1 MLLLKSNIQQESVE
15 TLDTVLA
22 NLQEAVNSNEM
33 QPKTY
38 TETYIFSKYP
48 QYNKNLT
55 AAIMQDPMIDKSTDA
70 FKDVEYE
77 IKRTRVSDALVR
89 VLMSPN
95 TVLLDCDDPL
105 PRSFKV
111 FAARDFRSNDKKIK
125 VFIDC
130 TGVITKSEKSRNL
143 IVEETKLLSYLINAA
158 MTMVYHKAFTT
169 ITRRQYL
176 VVKAATCFA
185 KTFTHIIDYLV
196 KISIQE
202 TSKTKVLYLSAM
214 YFLEG
219 VMGFDETKSQP
230 IAKKIAE
237 ISDREASML
246 NILMDKASRV
256 KDTSKEETNPFENIK
271 NFVNALREVMHFKK
285 EIITLDIILEKWMAL
300 YGVGTVFALEY
311 FPALSAM
318 MTDAYIG
325 GYLNNQRTIENICKV
340 DMVEYA
346 KECLSLIDGV
356 A

>member
-1 MLLLKSNIQQESVE
+1 MLGLLKDPRQETVE
-15 TLDTVLA
+15 SLDNVLA
-22 NLQEAVNSNEM
+22 NLQEAVSSMDQE
-33 QPKTY
+33 PKTY
-38 TETYIFSKYP
+38 SDTYIFSKYP

-55 AAIMQDPMIDKSTDA
+55 AAIMQDPVIDKSTDA

-77 IKRTRVSDALVR
+77 VKRARVSDALVR
-89 VLMSPN
+89 ILMSPN
-95 TVLLDCDDPL
+95 VVLLDCDDPL
-105 PRSFKV
+105 PRAFKV
-111 FAARDFRSNDKKIK
+111 FCARDFRSNDKKIK
-125 VFIDC
+125 IFIDC
-130 TGVITKSEKSRNL
+130 TGVITKSEKSRSL

-158 MTMVYHKAFTT
+158 MTMVYHKAYTT

-176 VVKAATCFA
+176 ITKATTCFA
-185 KTFTHIIDYLV
+185 KAFTHIIDYLV

-219 VMGFDETKSQP
+219 VLGFDEVKSQP

-237 ISDREASML
+237 ISDREAGML
-246 NILMDKASRV
+246 NILMDKATRV
-256 KDTSKEETNPFENIK
+256 NGINKEEANPFENIK
-271 NFVNALREVMHFKK
+271 SFVSALRDVMHFKK
-285 EIITLDIILEKWMAL
+285 EVITLDIILEKWMSL
-300 YGVGTVFALEY
+300 YGVGTVLALEY

>member
-1 MLLLKSNIQQESVE
+1 MNER
-15 TLDTVLA
+15 
-22 NLQEAVNSNEM
+22 LQALIEEVMNKDSK
-33 QPKTY
+33 QPKSYSDTFL
-38 TETYIFSKYP
+38 FSKYP
-48 QYNKNLT
+48 QYNKVLT
-55 AAIMQDPMIDKSTDA
+55 SAIMQDPIIDKGTDA

-77 IKRTRVSDALVR
+77 VKRTRVSDSLIR
-89 VLMSPN
+89 ILMSTN
-95 TVLLDCDDPL
+95 TVLLDCEDPL

-111 FAARDFRSNDKKIK
+111 FCARDFRSNDRKTK

-130 TGVITKSEKSRNL
+130 TGVITKSAKSRTL
-143 IVEETKLLSYLINAA
+143 VVEESKLISHLINAA
-158 MTMVYHKAFTT
+158 ITMVYHKAYTT
-169 ITRRQYL
+169 IERRSSL
-176 VVKAATCFA
+176 ILKAATCFA
-185 KTFTHIIDYLV
+185 KSFTHIIDYLV

-219 VMGFDETKSQP
+219 ILDFDETRSQP

-246 NILMDKASRV
+246 NILMDKAMRTKGV
-256 KDTSKEETNPFENIK
+256 NKTDANPFENIRS
-271 NFVNALREVMHFKK
+271 FVEALREVMHFKRD
-285 EIITLDIILEKWMAL
+285 IITVDIIIEKWMQL

-325 GYLNNQRTIENICKV
+325 GYLNNQRTIETVCKV

-346 KECLSLIDGV
+346 KECLSLIETI